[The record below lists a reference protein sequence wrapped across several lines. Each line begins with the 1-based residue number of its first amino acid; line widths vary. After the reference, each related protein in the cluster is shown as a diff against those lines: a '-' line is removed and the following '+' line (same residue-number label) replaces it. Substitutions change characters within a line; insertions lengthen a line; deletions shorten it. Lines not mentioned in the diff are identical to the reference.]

1 MNQKNKKIRLGRL
14 EFALLNQKLELFSFI
29 QDVYT
34 FICNH
39 DPPTPANY
47 SMS

>member
-1 MNQKNKKIRLGRL
+1 MNQKNKKIRL

-34 FICNH
+34 FICDH
-39 DPPTPANY
+39 DPATPANY